1 MSVVVEPNVNVD
13 EPIVVEGFAKLAFDI
28 PALPDKF
35 EFVNAVALYVIVL
48 SVTTASRPGPPANVK
63 VSAVLYVSVP
73 VSPAKSINWF
83 TVAKSKLPEPSVFKN
98 CPGEPSPSGNTN
110 VVVAETALGDLRA
123 IKFEPLFVPSL
134 NLIVPPTV
142 AELPTINWSTALF
155 ESAIRAEPAVNVP

>member
-1 MSVVVEPNVNVD
+1 
-13 EPIVVEGFAKLAFDI
+13 
-28 PALPDKF
+28 
-35 EFVNAVALYVIVL
+35 
-48 SVTTASRPGPPANVK
+48 
-63 VSAVLYVSVP
+63 

-83 TVAKSKLPEPSVFKN
+83 TVAKSKLPAPSVFKN

-142 AELPTINWSTALF
+142 AEVPTISWSIALF
-155 ESAIRAEPAVNVP
+155 ESAIRAELAVNVP